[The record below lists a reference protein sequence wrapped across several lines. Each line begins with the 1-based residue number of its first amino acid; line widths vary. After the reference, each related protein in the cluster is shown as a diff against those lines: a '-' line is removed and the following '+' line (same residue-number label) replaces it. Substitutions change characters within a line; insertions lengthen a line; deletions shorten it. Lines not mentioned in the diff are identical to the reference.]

1 MGLAAAFIR
10 RLFLAEG
17 FFARSPTGII
27 PDTSIVRIIHL
38 RLDISEQVLR
48 RLPSRK
54 PAIVSDLSDRRGD
67 VGRNLANSW

>member
-1 MGLAAAFIR
+1 MPLPWGLLPE
-10 RLFLAEG
+10 LFFAEG
-17 FFARSPTGII
+17 FFARSSTGII
-27 PDTSIVRIIHL
+27 LDTSIARIIHL